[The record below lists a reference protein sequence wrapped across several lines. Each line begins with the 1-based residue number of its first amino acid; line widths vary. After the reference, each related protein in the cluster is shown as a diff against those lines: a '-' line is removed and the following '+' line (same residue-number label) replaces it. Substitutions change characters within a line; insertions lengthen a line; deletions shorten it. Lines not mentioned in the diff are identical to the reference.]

1 MNNKIKFGLLLL
13 AVSALVLVP
22 LASALPSYATKTG
35 ASCGTCHVSPGGGGT
50 LTKAGTTFKNTGS
63 LPAATPPKTTP
74 VTTPKTTPATPPK
87 TTLVITPPTTPA
99 QPTTSTIVDE
109 ENDHHDEDH
118 HKEHIEENE
127 QEQEHDED

>member
-1 MNNKIKFGLLLL
+1 MKNKMKFGLLLL
-13 AVSALVLVP
+13 AVSALILVP
-22 LASALPSYATKTG
+22 LASSTPSYASQTG
-35 ASCGTCHVSPGGGGT
+35 KSCGTCHVSPGGGGT

-63 LPAATPPKTTP
+63 LPA
-74 VTTPKTTPATPPK
+74 VTPPK

-118 HKEHIEENE
+118 HKENKEHKEENE
-127 QEQEHDED
+127 QEQELDED